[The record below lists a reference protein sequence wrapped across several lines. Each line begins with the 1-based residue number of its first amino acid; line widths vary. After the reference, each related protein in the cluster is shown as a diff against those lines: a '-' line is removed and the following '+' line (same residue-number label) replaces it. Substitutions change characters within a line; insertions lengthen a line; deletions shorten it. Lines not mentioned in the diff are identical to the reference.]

1 MASPVTAKL
10 STRCPPPT
18 QCPYPSQPAS
28 ERAVPPAQI
37 SSDPALGG
45 NPHAT
50 TFGRVYPVGLPRRS
64 PACPGGLDGGAE
76 DPRLAP
82 YMDLVR
88 RQVGSFAD

>member
-1 MASPVTAKL
+1 M
-10 STRCPPPT
+10 
-18 QCPYPSQPAS
+18 
-28 ERAVPPAQI
+28 QI

-64 PACPGGLDGGAE
+64 PACPGGLDGGAN

-82 YMDLVR
+82 YLDLVR
-88 RQVGSFAD
+88 SAVGAGRRICCCVAQTFLVAPATSC